1 MTWLILTIISAITFS
16 LSRVLQRILLKNNDS
31 DSFAFSFIFPTLV
44 SIAILFY
51 SLVTGSF
58 ELPNLTSVWFNM
70 LIMVLFYSAGSV
82 FVYQAFK
89 DSPASEVSI
98 LFSTSSAWAVMSAM
112 IFLGEKLST
121 SNIIGITSIILG
133 VIVINYQ
140 KSNWKFERGH
150 IYALLGAAMF
160 GVAFTN
166 DAFIL
171 NQYQS
176 VPPYIFLAFILPA
189 LAILLYKP
197 TLIKSLPHFFSKGI
211 FGKLLITA
219 SIYAISAIT
228 IFAAYKAGGKASVI
242 NPISQSSV
250 VLTVIMSYF
259 FLNEKDKLLQK
270 VIGAV
275 LVFGGAL
282 LLL

>member
-1 MTWLILTIISAITFS
+1 MTWLILTIISAVTFS

-44 SIAILFY
+44 SVAILAY
-51 SLVTGSF
+51 SLLTGSF
-58 ELPNLTSVWFNM
+58 EIPNLAPVWFNM
-70 LIMVLFYSAGSV
+70 IIMILFYSAGSV
-82 FVYQAFK
+82 FIYQAFK

-98 LFSTSSAWAVMSAM
+98 LFSSSSAWAVVSALL
-112 IFLGEKLST
+112 FLGEKLNIL
-121 SNIIGITSIILG
+121 NIIGIISIILG

-150 IYALLGAAMF
+150 LFALLGAAMF
-160 GVAFTN
+160 GIAFTN

-171 NQYQS
+171 NLYKS

-189 LAILLYKP
+189 IAILLYKP
-197 TLIKSLPHFFSKGI
+197 SLTKSLPHYFSKEI
-211 FGKLLITA
+211 FGKLILTS

-228 IFAAYKAGGKASVI
+228 IFAAYKAGGKASAI

-259 FLNEKDKLLQK
+259 FLNEKDKLFQK
-270 VIGAV
+270 IIGSI

-282 LLL
+282 LLV